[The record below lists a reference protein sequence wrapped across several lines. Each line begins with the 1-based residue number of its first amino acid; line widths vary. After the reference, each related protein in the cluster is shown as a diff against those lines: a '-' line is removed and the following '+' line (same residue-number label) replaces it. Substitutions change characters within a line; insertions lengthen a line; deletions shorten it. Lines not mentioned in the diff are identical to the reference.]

1 MERAADEPFVVQRY
15 GQLATRVHAA
25 EELLA
30 RAGRIMDDAR
40 ADGIDDASVA
50 RAAIAVGEAKAF
62 AGDIALEV
70 SSEMF
75 SLAGTRSVDPRHN
88 LDRYWRDARTHTLHD
103 PNRWKY
109 FHAGNYALNGIHPP
123 SNGIN

>member
-1 MERAADEPFVVQRY
+1 MQRF
-15 GQLATRVHAA
+15 GQLAARVHAA

-30 RAGRIMDDAR
+30 RAGRIMDEAR
-40 ADGIDDASVA
+40 EAGIDAATVA

-62 AGDIALEV
+62 GGDIALEV
-70 SSEMF
+70 TNEMF
-75 SLAGTRSVDPRHN
+75 ALGGTRSVDPRHN

-109 FHAGNYALNGIHPP
+109 FHAGNYALNGVYPP

>member
-1 MERAADEPFVVQRY
+1 VQRF
-15 GQLATRVHAA
+15 GELTARAHAA
-25 EELLA
+25 QELLA
-30 RAGRIMDDAR
+30 RAGRIMDGARRDGVDA
-40 ADGIDDASVA
+40 DSVA
-50 RAAIAVGEAKAF
+50 AAAIAVGEAKAF
-62 AGDIALEV
+62 AGDTALEV
-70 SSEMF
+70 TNEMF
-75 SLAGTRSVDPRHN
+75 ALAGTRSVDPKHN